1 VLIVADSVELL
12 FLAGGSEQRFV
23 NQQPVNHL
31 FHVPAVACLLCLDVG
46 WGRYCRYTCSRLP
59 FVNLV
64 DSLSDFG
71 VLAQL
76 PLDGRVRLPLQC
88 HPNLYTDPPL
98 RLAAYYP
105 PDSFCILKS
114 VYVLGFLQLLSS
126 GAIISAVSACFAI
139 PFFVIS
145 FASFASFASFVCLA
159 A

>member
-1 VLIVADSVELL
+1 L
-12 FLAGGSEQRFV
+12 
-23 NQQPVNHL
+23 
-31 FHVPAVACLLCLDVG
+31 
-46 WGRYCRYTCSRLP
+46 T

-64 DSLSDFG
+64 DGPSDFG

-76 PLDGRVRLPLQC
+76 PLDGRVCLPPQC

-98 RLAAYYP
+98 CLAAHYP
-105 PDSFCILKS
+105 PNSIRIPKS

-126 GAIISAVSACFAI
+126 GAIIFAVSACFAI